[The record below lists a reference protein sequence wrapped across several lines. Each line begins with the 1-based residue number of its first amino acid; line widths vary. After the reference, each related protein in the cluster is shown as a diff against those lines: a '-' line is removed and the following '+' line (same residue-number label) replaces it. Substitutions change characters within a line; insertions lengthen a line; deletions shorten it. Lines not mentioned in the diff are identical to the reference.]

1 MRRLIAAA
9 LLAACATTPAL
20 AADERGFYI
29 GADLGEGSV
38 DIDRAAL
45 DDLVADILG
54 DFGLGISGASSEVSE
69 SAFTYGLILGYQILP
84 YLAVEA
90 SYVDLGDFE
99 YKARGTLTDGE
110 TPVDGSLAIQPSA
123 KGPTLSALGIL
134 PFGGGWNV
142 FGRVGAFFADVDYE
156 VVASAE
162 GVSESQSR
170 SESEQ
175 NFMWGV
181 GGGYRAGPWTL
192 RLEYQQ
198 IMDLGDEDA
207 IGETDANRIVLGAI
221 YQF

>member
-1 MRRLIAAA
+1 M
-9 LLAACATTPAL
+9 

-29 GADLGEGSV
+29 GADLGQGSV

-45 DDLVADILG
+45 DDSISDILG
-54 DFGLGISGASSEVSE
+54 DIGIGISGASSEVSE
-69 SAFTYGLILGYQILP
+69 SAFTWGLIAGYQILP

-90 SYVDLGDFE
+90 SYVDLGEAE
-99 YKARGTLTDGE
+99 YKVRGTLTDGV
-110 TPVDGSLAIQPSA
+110 TSVDGSVSIKPSA

-134 PFGGGWNV
+134 PFSSGFNV
-142 FGRVGAFFADVDYE
+142 FGRVGVFFADVEYDVSATTGE
-156 VVASAE
+156 VSD
-162 GVSESQSR
+162 SRTPSQS
-170 SESEQ
+170 EE

-181 GGGYRAGPWTL
+181 GAGYRAGQWTT

-207 IGETDANRIVLGAI
+207 IGESDADRIVLGAI